1 MAINDTSEKRKR
13 PKSSFI
19 YDYIMKTQ
27 ALNADKV
34 LIKSIILKLIRED
47 KLVSKKVADNTR
59 HDSSQNQIHYI
70 NSSDINS
77 SILSETASSVENNF
91 L

>member
-47 KLVSKKVADNTR
+47 KLVSKKSPKTR
-59 HDSSQNQIHYI
+59 TPFTIPQR
-70 NSSDINS
+70 
-77 SILSETASSVENNF
+77 
-91 L
+91 